1 MIIIKQ
7 YLIEEFK
14 KLVKDFGFNPFEGSI
29 VFKRPFIISLVLIIL
44 IAAFKSLNIQIAL
57 VNELVSAL
65 GISSVIVMSYYVASR
80 FYLMPF
86 QILFVLLYIVEI
98 TSWEWK
104 WYSKGLLKDVRL

>member
-7 YLIEEFK
+7 CLIEEFE

-29 VFKRPFIISLVLIIL
+29 VFKRPFIVSLVLIIL
-44 IAAFKSLNIQIAL
+44 IAAFKSLNIQITL

-98 TSWEWK
+98 ILWEEK
-104 WYSKGLLKDVRL
+104 

>member
-1 MIIIKQ
+1 MILIKQ
-7 YLIEEFK
+7 YLIEEFE

-29 VFKRPFIISLVLIIL
+29 VFKRPFIVSLLLIIL
-44 IAAFKSLNIQIAL
+44 IASFKSLNVQIAL

-65 GISSVIVMSYYVASR
+65 GISSAIVMSYYVASR

-98 TSWEWK
+98 TLWEREWI
-104 WYSKGLLKDVRL
+104 

>member
-7 YLIEEFK
+7 YLIEEFE

-29 VFKRPFIISLVLIIL
+29 VFKRPFIISLVLII

-65 GISSVIVMSYYVASR
+65 GISSVIVMSYYVANR

>member
-1 MIIIKQ
+1 MEVLIMIIIKQ
-7 YLIEEFK
+7 YLIEEFE
-14 KLVKDFGFNPFEGSI
+14 KLVKDYGFNPFEGSI

-98 TSWEWK
+98 ILWEEN
-104 WYSKGLLKDVRL
+104 

>member
-7 YLIEEFK
+7 CLIEEFE
-14 KLVKDFGFNPFEGSI
+14 KLVKDFGSNPFEGSI
-29 VFKRPFIISLVLIIL
+29 VFKRPFIVSLVLIIL

-57 VNELVSAL
+57 VNELVGAL
-65 GISSVIVMSYYVASR
+65 GFCSVMVMSYYVASR

-98 TSWEWK
+98 ILWEEN
-104 WYSKGLLKDVRL
+104 

>member
-7 YLIEEFK
+7 YLIEEFE

-44 IAAFKSLNIQIAL
+44 IAAFKSLNIQITL

-65 GISSVIVMSYYVASR
+65 GLCSAIVVSYYVASR
-80 FYLMPF
+80 FLLLPF

-98 TSWEWK
+98 ILWGKE
-104 WYSKGLLKDVRL
+104 

>member
-1 MIIIKQ
+1 MEVLIMIIIKQ
-7 YLIEEFK
+7 YLIEEFE

-29 VFKRPFIISLVLIIL
+29 VFKRPFIISLVLII

-65 GISSVIVMSYYVASR
+65 GISSVIVMSYYVANR

-98 TSWEWK
+98 TSWE
-104 WYSKGLLKDVRL
+104 

>member
-1 MIIIKQ
+1 MILIKQ
-7 YLIEEFK
+7 YLIEEFE

-29 VFKRPFIISLVLIIL
+29 VFKRPFIVSLLLIIL
-44 IAAFKSLNIQIAL
+44 IASFKSLNVQIAL

-65 GISSVIVMSYYVASR
+65 GISSAIVMSYYVASR

-98 TSWEWK
+98 TLWE
-104 WYSKGLLKDVRL
+104 RE

>member
-1 MIIIKQ
+1 MLIIKQ
-7 YLIEEFK
+7 YLINKFEQ
-14 KLVKDFGFNPFEGSI
+14 LVKDFGFNPFEGSI
-29 VFKRPFIISLVLIIL
+29 IFERSFIISLVLTIFVF
-44 IAAFKSLNIQIAL
+44 AFNSLNIQITL

-98 TSWEWK
+98 ILWEEK
-104 WYSKGLLKDVRL
+104 

>member
-7 YLIEEFK
+7 YLIKEFE
-14 KLVKDFGFNPFEGSI
+14 KLVKDFGFNPFEGSVI
-29 VFKRPFIISLVLIIL
+29 FERPFIISLVLLIL
-44 IAAFKSLNIQIAL
+44 VVAFNSLNIQI
-57 VNELVSAL
+57 AL

-98 TSWEWK
+98 TSWE
-104 WYSKGLLKDVRL
+104 

>member
-7 YLIEEFK
+7 YLIEEFE
-14 KLVKDFGFNPFEGSI
+14 KLVKDFGFNPFERSVI
-29 VFKRPFIISLVLIIL
+29 FKRPFIISLIL
-44 IAAFKSLNIQIAL
+44 VILTVAFNSLNIQITL

-65 GISSVIVMSYYVASR
+65 GISSVIVMSYYVVSR

-98 TSWEWK
+98 ILWEEE
-104 WYSKGLLKDVRL
+104 

>member
-7 YLIEEFK
+7 YLIEEFE

-29 VFKRPFIISLVLIIL
+29 VFKRPFIISVVLIIL

-65 GISSVIVMSYYVASR
+65 GISSVIVMSYYVANR

-86 QILFVLLYIVEI
+86 QILFMLLYIVEI
-98 TSWEWK
+98 TSWE
-104 WYSKGLLKDVRL
+104 

>member
-7 YLIEEFK
+7 YLIEEFE
-14 KLVKDFGFNPFEGSI
+14 KLVKDFGFNPFERSI
-29 VFKRPFIISLVLIIL
+29 VFKRPFIISLVLIML

-98 TSWEWK
+98 TSWE
-104 WYSKGLLKDVRL
+104 

>member
-7 YLIEEFK
+7 CLINKFEQ
-14 KLVKDFGFNPFEGSI
+14 LVKDFGFNPFERSI
-29 VFKRPFIISLVLIIL
+29 IFERPFIISLVLVIL
-44 IAAFKSLNIQIAL
+44 VAAFNSLNIQVAL

-98 TSWEWK
+98 ILWEEN
-104 WYSKGLLKDVRL
+104 